1 MSEEESAT
9 AGFEP
14 DRTHSAATGTD
25 ATVPEDYPPE
35 HAVQIPYAPGRRVRR
50 GPVRISHNLREIVGD
65 ALRGIREPTQAISVT
80 GSDDAVTQRHARAVI
95 DLCLRTGEAM
105 LATGASAADVVATV
119 LRLSRAY
126 GLTSTHVDVTFTSIT
141 ISVHRGLDE
150 DPISVMRVVKALTT
164 DYARMQGVLRL
175 VDDITSSEEP
185 MDVDEARTELSA
197 ILAQKRPYARW
208 VVTVGKAV
216 LAAGVVTMYDVG
228 PILVAVA
235 ALAVVLVDIVTRQL
249 SKLGVSGFFGQIV
262 ASSIITWV
270 AVLFYWLRSTGI
282 EIPGSNRPTLIVI
295 SGIIMLLSGIS
306 FTGAARDA
314 IDGYYV
320 TATARTMEVVML
332 TLGLAIG
339 ISLTLGIAMSIGI
352 PMRVGTTLGPDGG
365 LAWGVLGAGLIG
377 IGFGLTSYAEWRVVW
392 LSGGVAAVVFAFHQ
406 AVAPLTN
413 QPGVSSALAGVLAGV
428 IGYLTYRWIKAPEGA
443 ISMAGVIGLIP
454 GLWVYRALY
463 AFIDSEYGVNAAL
476 PAMVVAFAVGIG
488 LAAGSTIGGYAARRA
503 FGLDRFARASIRRGT
518 RAMR

>member
-1 MSEEESAT
+1 MGE
-9 AGFEP
+9 
-14 DRTHSAATGTD
+14 
-25 ATVPEDYPPE
+25 
-35 HAVQIPYAPGRRVRR
+35 
-50 GPVRISHNLREIVGD
+50 
-65 ALRGIREPTQAISVT
+65 ALRGVREPTGTISVT

-119 LRLSRAY
+119 LRISRAY
-126 GLTSTHVDVTFTSIT
+126 GLTNAHVDVTFTSIT

-164 DYARMQGVLRL
+164 DYTRMQGVLKL
-175 VDDITSSEEP
+175 ANEIASAPEP
-185 MDVDEARTELSA
+185 MDVEDAREELSV

-208 VVTVGKAV
+208 VVTAGKAI
-216 LAAGVVTMYDVG
+216 LAAGVVVMYDVG
-228 PILVAVA
+228 ILLAIVA
-235 ALAVVLVDIVTRQL
+235 AIAAALVDVATRWLARQ
-249 SKLGVSGFFGQIV
+249 GVAGFFGQIV
-262 ASSIITWV
+262 AASIITWV
-270 AVLFYWLRSTGI
+270 AVLFYWLRSAGI

-320 TATARTMEVVML
+320 TATARGMEVMML

-339 ISLTLGIAMSIGI
+339 ISLTLSIAFSVGI

-365 LAWGVLGAGLIG
+365 LLWGMVGAGLIG
-377 IGFGLTSYAEWRVVW
+377 VGFGLTSYAEWRVVW
-392 LSGGVAAVVFAFHQ
+392 VAGAAAAVVFAFHQ
-406 AVAPLTN
+406 FVELFTT
-413 QPGVSSALAGVLAGV
+413 QPGVSSGAAGVLAGV
-428 IGYLTYRWIKAPEGA
+428 IGYLIYQAIKAPEGA
-443 ISMAGVIGLIP
+443 IAMAGVIGLIP
-454 GLWVYRALY
+454 GLYVYRALY

-476 PAMVVAFAVGIG
+476 PQMGSAFAVGIG
-488 LAAGSTIGGYAARRA
+488 LAAGTTIGAYAARRA

-518 RAMR
+518 NATN